1 MKNKNEE
8 KNKENMKNKNEE
20 NLYKNSELEN
30 EKSEEKE
37 ENKQEERTNKTEDD
51 LVNEN
56 IRLSK
61 DYNLAL
67 DKIEKLENDN
77 KELKDQLLRKV
88 AEFENAKRRN
98 ENDQM
103 NLLKYAAES
112 FIISMLPVYDDL
124 ERSIS
129 HIDDENNI
137 AAVKNGLKIIF
148 DKFTKTLNDQ
158 GIKKIDAKGKPFD
171 VEYHEALMQQIN
183 DDVPSHTVL
192 EVIDPGYIYKDKV
205 IKHTKVIVSQETAK
219 EEPKEI
225 EENNQDEN
233 HSTNNPEEKE

>member
-112 FIISMLPVYDDL
+112 FIISMLLFMTILKDQLVTL
-124 ERSIS
+124 MM
-129 HIDDENNI
+129 
-137 AAVKNGLKIIF
+137 KIILPPL
-148 DKFTKTLNDQ
+148 KTD
-158 GIKKIDAKGKPFD
+158 
-171 VEYHEALMQQIN
+171 
-183 DDVPSHTVL
+183 
-192 EVIDPGYIYKDKV
+192 
-205 IKHTKVIVSQETAK
+205 
-219 EEPKEI
+219 
-225 EENNQDEN
+225 
-233 HSTNNPEEKE
+233 